1 METKSELSTGQIVD
15 AGVDYL
21 RISVKPGQ
29 SLRPILERWHGL
41 FDEAK
46 SQGHDIVKSRFLDY
60 RGTSCAGMKIL
71 TREDGMLFEA
81 QGAVSNLA
89 FAAMKGVEFD
99 GNIPRLDAHATVRG
113 TQRTCPQ
120 PERVFDALRRHQA
133 HVASFRGVNLELRRP
148 AKTGH
153 TCYIGSRNSSS
164 FVRVYD
170 AGAVH
175 SDRYPAGTVRWELE
189 THNATAR
196 DAYTTFQNAAS
207 VPCCATSLVMGK
219 LMSWKIHQ
227 PWFTAEPPIYPMS
240 GYKKTDDQRKLM
252 NIERA
257 MVGSF
262 RYLMNRGYDETLAE
276 ILGVVSLELKP
287 EFSKADHLGIAQAD
301 REVHDFL
308 EQHPVEV
315 PRRVPTPFEFT
326 LAKLRAEIEAE
337 YDVFH
342 IKKG

>member
-1 METKSELSTGQIVD
+1 LETKSELSTGQILD
-15 AGVDYL
+15 SGIDYL

-29 SLRPILERWHGL
+29 SLRPILDRWHGL

-81 QGAVSNLA
+81 QGAVSNRA
-89 FAAMKGVEFD
+89 FAAMEGVEFD
-99 GNIPRLDAHATVRG
+99 GNIPRLDAHATVKG
-113 TQRTCPQ
+113 TEETCPQ
-120 PERVFDALRRHQA
+120 PERVFDYLRRHQA
-133 HVASFRGVNLELRRP
+133 HVASFRSVNLELKRP

-153 TCYIGSRNSSS
+153 TCYIGSRSSSS

-175 SDRYPAGTVRWELE
+175 SDRYPKGTVRWELE

-196 DAYTTFQNAAS
+196 DAYTRFQNCAS

-219 LMSWKIHQ
+219 LIGWDIHM
-227 PWFTAEPPIYPMS
+227 PWFTADPPIYPMS
-240 GYKKTDDQRKLM
+240 GYKPTDDERKLR
-252 NIERA
+252 NIQRA

-262 RYLMNRGYDETLAE
+262 RHLMNRGYAETLAE
-276 ILGVVSLELKP
+276 LLGVMSLELRP
-287 EFSKADHLGIAQAD
+287 EFSKFDHEAVAQAD
-301 REVHDFL
+301 REIHDWL
-308 EQHPVEV
+308 ERHQVEI
-315 PRRVPTPFEFT
+315 PRRVPSPMEFT
-326 LAKLRAEIEAE
+326 VAKMREEIEAE
-337 YDVFH
+337 YEVFY
-342 IKKG
+342 KKRG